1 MDGNCNDTEDTEVMC
16 IILIHMTSIHGHRS
30 GTFWVNES
38 WMKLGQEEGLDKQSQ
53 RRGSSLLRAPLAQL
67 RHRHLAPELT
77 ATQFLLPPWYVSMF
91 PSLKSSVLQL
101 FYCGV
106 LALAHFFGVL
116 GLRGF

>member
-1 MDGNCNDTEDTEVMC
+1 MDGNCSDTDDKRKFLIM
-16 IILIHMTSIHGHRS
+16 LIHMTSIHGHRS
-30 GTFWVNES
+30 GIFWVNES
-38 WMKLGQEEGLDKQSQ
+38 WMKLGQKEGLDKQTQ
-53 RRGSSLLRAPLAQL
+53 RRRRSLLRAPLAQL
-67 RHRHLAPELT
+67 HHRHLAPELT